1 MDNAFIAS
9 QLKNLI
15 NSISDAINEIES
27 GTAIDFHKEKI
38 KFLSIDLHETAS
50 KIGVINSTIIKAE
63 PAKVEPVID
72 TPKQEI
78 PIVEAPIEEKE
89 PIAEEDPI
97 EEEEP
102 IAEEE
107 PIKVV
112 EEVLVKKIEPIIES
126 FIESIAPQA
135 PAAIVEK
142 PQAIIKSQLEKTNN
156 FGGNNV
162 DEIGIE
168 TLNQRLSKK
177 VVQPIQIADK
187 HKGTAIPDI
196 SKAIA
201 ISKKFEF
208 INTLFDGNSD
218 AYKSCLQTVQNSNN
232 CETAINYL
240 ENNVVGTYDWHS
252 HEKLSEEFFSLVY
265 RRFLN

>member
-15 NSISDAINEIES
+15 NSISDAINEIEA

-50 KIGVINSTIIKAE
+50 KIGFIQPEIIKAE
-63 PAKVEPVID
+63 PVKVVPVIE

-78 PIVEAPIEEKE
+78 PIVETPIVEKE
-89 PIAEEDPI
+89 PIT
-97 EEEEP
+97 EEEP
-102 IAEEE
+102 IE
-107 PIKVV
+107 VV
-112 EEVLVKKIEPIIES
+112 EEVLVEKIEPIIES
-126 FIESIAPQA
+126 FMESIAPQA
-135 PAAIVEK
+135 SSAFVET
-142 PQAIIKSQLEKTNN
+142 PQSITKSQLEKTND
-156 FGGNNV
+156 FEDDNV
-162 DEIGIE
+162 DEEENGIE
-168 TLNQRLSKK
+168 TLNERLSKK
-177 VVQPIQIADK
+177 VVQPILIADK

-196 SKAIA
+196 VKAIA

-208 INTLFDGNSD
+208 INTLFDGNSE
-218 AYKSCLQTVQNSNN
+218 AYKACLQTVQNSSDYQS
-232 CETAINYL
+232 AINYL
-240 ENNVVGTYDWHS
+240 ENNIVGNYKWHS

>member
-9 QLKNLI
+9 QLKNLL

-27 GTAIDFHKEKI
+27 GTSIDFHKEKI

-72 TPKQEI
+72 TPKQET
-78 PIVEAPIEEKE
+78 PILEAPIEEK
-89 PIAEEDPI
+89 
-97 EEEEP
+97 EP

-126 FIESIAPQA
+126 FMESIAPQA

-162 DEIGIE
+162 DEDEIGIE

-187 HKGTAIPDI
+187 HKGTAISDI

-240 ENNVVGTYDWHS
+240 EKNVVGTYDWHS